1 MQVAASMLLIL
12 CLCNCMFFGSV
23 KTSKG
28 MFSLD
33 NKYSSNSRCHPRN
46 HIFYQMN
53 FIYRNIEI
61 DLLIKRIS
69 NYLLILFIYF

>member
-46 HIFYQMN
+46 RIFYQMN
-53 FIYRNIEI
+53 FI
-61 DLLIKRIS
+61 
-69 NYLLILFIYF
+69 